1 MRDAGL
7 SNLLKQGRE
16 SHVAC
21 LVYPI
26 LSLQHGCVDMCRI
39 GAGEYITRAA
49 LARTIGEAF
58 DLRIS
63 EGVDLDPHEV
73 LQRIITDKF
82 WRELYGGYL
91 DLGFTGL
98 CSGTSKQRGIS
109 EPDVGVLL
117 LTSEFD
123 DEGNC
128 RG

>member
-1 MRDAGL
+1 M
-7 SNLLKQGRE
+7 
-16 SHVAC
+16 
-21 LVYPI
+21 Y
-26 LSLQHGCVDMCRI
+26 RI

-91 DLGFTGL
+91 DLRFTGIR
-98 CSGTSKQRGIS
+98 SGTSKQSGIS

-128 RG
+128 HG